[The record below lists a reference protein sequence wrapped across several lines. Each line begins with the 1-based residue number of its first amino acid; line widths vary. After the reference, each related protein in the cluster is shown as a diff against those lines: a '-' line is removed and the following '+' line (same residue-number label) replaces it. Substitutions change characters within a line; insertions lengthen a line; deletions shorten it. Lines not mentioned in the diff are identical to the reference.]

1 MSSEI
6 LDRKNES
13 LLAESEV
20 PYTPIALRFG
30 AILGAISV
38 IFSLLQF
45 MMGWTWVSWVSFI
58 VLVGGLVYVAREHRT
73 NDLGGFM
80 SFGRSFGLTFMVGA
94 VSSLIGTIFNG
105 IYMNAVPNAWETIA
119 EKTLAEY
126 EKYNM
131 PEEQAETS
139 LELTKW
145 MMTTPSGLAAM
156 FAGAL
161 VLIAI
166 LALIISLVMKRDRPM
181 FN

>member
-1 MSSEI
+1 MSLEI
-6 LDRKNES
+6 LDKKNES
-13 LLAESEV
+13 ILGESEV
-20 PYTPIALRFG
+20 SYSSLALRFG

-45 MMGWTWVSWVSFI
+45 MMGWTWLGWISFI
-58 VLVGGLVYVAREHRT
+58 VLIAGLVYTAREHRT

-80 SFGRSFGLTFMVGA
+80 SFGRGFGVTFMVGA
-94 VSSLIGTIFNG
+94 ISTLIGTIFNG
-105 IYMNAVPNAWETIA
+105 IYMNFVPDAWTAIA
-119 EKTLAEY
+119 EKTVAEY
-126 EKYNM
+126 EKYNI

-161 VLIAI
+161 LLIA
-166 LALIISLVMKRDRPM
+166 LVALIIALVMKRDRPM